1 MNNARPFQNRF
12 FRVNG
17 LWHGGSK
24 GEFKPLINMLYEID
38 THQMAAF
45 TIELEVTDEQL
56 MARIR
61 GGDEAA
67 LSALVHRHQGILR
80 TVISR
85 VIHNDA
91 DVDDLVQEVMI
102 EIWNRCQ
109 SYDEAKGKVLGW
121 LVTMA
126 RRRAIDRVR
135 RRQAYDRAEE
145 RLRLHVESSGQATDA
160 AGADVEV
167 MDSDRA
173 KVLNE
178 LMDTLP
184 EAQREAIQL
193 AYYSGLSQR
202 EIAAKT
208 GIPLGTIKTR
218 LELAVRKLRAS
229 VLALGHED
237 WGLVHS

>member
-1 MNNARPFQNRF
+1 
-12 FRVNG
+12 
-17 LWHGGSK
+17 
-24 GEFKPLINMLYEID
+24 MLYEID

-45 TIELEVTDEQL
+45 SIELEVTDEQL
-56 MARIR
+56 MARVR

-67 LSALVHRHQGILR
+67 LSTLIRRHQGVLR
-80 TVISR
+80 TVIAR
-85 VIHNDA
+85 VVHNDA
-91 DVDDLVQEVMI
+91 DVDDLVQEAMI
-102 EIWNRCQ
+102 ETWNRCQ
-109 SYDEAKGKVLGW
+109 SYDEKKGKVLGW

-160 AGADVEV
+160 SGADEEV
-167 MDSDRA
+167 MTSDRA
-173 KVLNE
+173 KILE
-178 LMDTLP
+178 QMLHTLP

-193 AYYSGLSQR
+193 AFYNGLSQR
-202 EIAAKT
+202 EISAKT

-229 VLALGHED
+229 VLAFGAED
-237 WGLVHS
+237 WGLVRS

>member
-1 MNNARPFQNRF
+1 
-12 FRVNG
+12 
-17 LWHGGSK
+17 
-24 GEFKPLINMLYEID
+24 MLYEID
-38 THQMAAF
+38 THQTASLS
-45 TIELEVTDEQL
+45 IELEVTDEQL

-67 LSALVHRHQGILR
+67 LSTLLRRHQGILR

-91 DVDDLVQEVMI
+91 DVDDLAEEVMI
-102 EIWNRCQ
+102 ETWNRCQ
-109 SYDEAKGKVLGW
+109 SYEESKGKVLGW

-145 RLRLHVESSGQATDA
+145 RLRLHVESSGQNMDA

-178 LMDTLP
+178 LMNTLP

-229 VLALGHED
+229 VLAMGHED
-237 WGLVHS
+237 WGLVHA